1 MGHLLALLIL
11 LVIILIIM
19 VSPFLNLIFNW
30 NHFIRCVQWRTLI
43 LENIWRKGIFFKN
56 LLRYYKTPTGKMYNF
71 IIKNSYNVLCATS
84 GDRCLLGG
92 AKSPTAASSEL
103 RLALCTE
110 APWLEAVR
118 TEMFCYHLFHAF
130 LKCSSFIKTHRWAI
144 KEFRIILLESQK
156 RKLKIKCPCCSQ
168 GMSTSCTFV
177 IWHHKEF
184 QGRLFQQGGSQ
195 GQGAACSEPVLDL
208 LWWSYLLYQTEQKEG
223 FAMSNE
229 HKKLL
234 LVLIHS
240 LWFPSAAQIK
250 DRSFFSPDV
259 SPCGTH

>member
-1 MGHLLALLIL
+1 MFYVLHLEID
-11 LVIILIIM
+11 
-19 VSPFLNLIFNW
+19 F
-30 NHFIRCVQWRTLI
+30 T
-43 LENIWRKGIFFKN
+43 
-56 LLRYYKTPTGKMYNF
+56 
-71 IIKNSYNVLCATS
+71 
-84 GDRCLLGG
+84 LGG
-92 AKSPTAASSEL
+92 AKSPTAAGSEC

-110 APWLEAVR
+110 APCLEAVR
-118 TEMFCYHLFHAF
+118 TEMFCYHLFHA
-130 LKCSSFIKTHRWAI
+130 LKCSSFIKTAV

-156 RKLKIKCPCCSQ
+156 RKLKIKFPCCSQ

-184 QGRLFQQGGSQ
+184 QGRLFKQGGSQ
-195 GQGAACSEPVLDL
+195 GQGAAGSEPVLDL
-208 LWWSYLLYQTEQKEG
+208 LWWSYLLYQTEQKERLC
-223 FAMSNE
+223 NE

-250 DRSFFSPDV
+250 DRSFFPPDV